1 MAKYDT
7 SKIDGF
13 DKMDADAL
21 RNLISGIEIPDDR
34 SDEFAKLQAAYQS
47 VKASFDKTAAELS
60 DAKKREKANMSADEA
75 EKAERENAMK
85 ELEEKY
91 EALLKESTVNKHTA
105 SLTALGF
112 DAKIASDTAS
122 AIVDGDFE
130 KLFENIGKY
139 KADFE
144 KSIRAEIIKG
154 TPKPTDAGSGSKY
167 KTKEEILNIKDA
179 KKRQD
184 AIAENPGLFGIE

>member
-1 MAKYDT
+1 MKYDT

-34 SDEFAKLQAAYQS
+34 SDEFAKLQTAYQN

-179 KKRQD
+179 KKRQE